1 MKLINKSNMLFI
13 IIGILIFSAC
23 GSKNESADQEKWSE
37 KKTCETVS
45 TIRDDIRKNQLDVA
59 NGKKSLNESLAEIG
73 IIQVR
78 IELVQQ
84 FAPDGNLKEAVNRW
98 GLSRQRVID
107 AIGDDDQNQSSRLMI
122 ENEAA
127 VEALDKVC
135 K

>member
-1 MKLINKSNMLFI
+1 MKLINKIKMFFI

-23 GSKNESADQEKWSE
+23 GSTNENADQGKWSE

-45 TIRDDIRKNQLDVA
+45 TIRDDIRQNQLDVV

-73 IIQVR
+73 MIQVR

-84 FAPDGNLKEAVNRW
+84 FAPDGNLKEAIDRW
-98 GLSRQRVID
+98 SLSRQRIID
-107 AIGDDDQNQSSRLMI
+107 AIGDDDQKQNDRLMI

-127 VEALDKVC
+127 VEALDKFC

>member
-1 MKLINKSNMLFI
+1 MKLINKINVFFI

-23 GSKNESADQEKWSE
+23 GSTNESSDQGKWSE

-45 TIRDDIRKNQLDVA
+45 TIRDDIRQNQLDVV
-59 NGKKSLNESLAEIG
+59 NGKKNLSESLAEIG
-73 IIQVR
+73 MIQVR

-84 FAPDGNLKEAVNRW
+84 FAPDGDLKEAVTRW
-98 GLSRQRVID
+98 GLSRQRIID
-107 AIGDDDQNQSSRLMI
+107 AIGDNDQNQSNRLMI